1 MNRIEKLEAKV
12 RELYEAKYPDRA
24 DWADWL
30 YENHIFIVADF
41 AVELAKRFGGNVE
54 YSQASA
60 MLHDIADSK
69 MKRFDSGHETES
81 LKIAKSLLKES
92 EYNEEEI
99 KLIVDDAIKYHSCH
113 GGITPKSVEGRVL
126 ATADALAHLKTN
138 FYEYFSTSLLREK
151 TPDEVNQSTLS
162 KLDRDF
168 NNKIIFNEV
177 KDEAERDYRR
187 LKALYS

>member
-1 MNRIEKLEAKV
+1 MNRIDKLEAKV

-30 YENHIFIVADF
+30 YENHVFIVADF

-81 LKIAKSLLKES
+81 LQIAKNLLKES
-92 EYNEEEI
+92 GYNEEEMG
-99 KLIVDDAIKYHSCH
+99 LIVDDAIKYHSCH
-113 GGITPKSVEGRVL
+113 DGMIPNSVEGRVL
-126 ATADALAHLKTN
+126 ATADALAHLKTS
-138 FYEYFSTSLLREK
+138 FYEYFSTALLEEK
-151 TPDEVNQSTLS
+151 TPDEVKQSTLS

-168 NNKIIFNEV
+168 NNKVLFSEV
-177 KDEAERDYRR
+177 KDEVEPDYRR
-187 LKALYS
+187 LKTLYS